1 MSRDRRNSY
10 ETKVF
15 LELARRSVSGSW
27 AYVLVV
33 AATGLLTDYPTRYP
47 EAYWLT
53 AVAMAVAIAA
63 RFWVPR
69 RLPRKFSG
77 EPGLWRFRFRLAILG
92 GPLVW
97 GAFLALTNVLYGED
111 WVCALLVILTT
122 GIAAGATTAFHPDLK
137 LHRLFQF
144 LLWLPVIVV
153 ALLGYGTG
161 PALGFLGVI
170 FVGYLLW
177 QGEEQARHYWRAIRV
192 RERLAEKTDQLEEHN
207 RIKDEFLAVITHDLR
222 NSIQSVILFS
232 HNLKRRSHDPVL
244 LELGGH
250 LRESGNYMKELLDDL
265 HDLARLGM
273 QALKMKAEEV
283 DLVSLVER
291 VLAEQTQ
298 PASEGQI
305 ELKYQNRESHVNLVG
320 DAVRIRQILANLVSN
335 AIKYNKPGGWVEVRT
350 RLEGEEAVVEVA
362 DSGVGIDPEHQ
373 ARVFDLFSRVGNE
386 PVDGSGLGLAIT
398 RQLVELHQGSLEL
411 ESELDNGSV
420 FRVRLPRNG
429 PSALAS

>member
-1 MSRDRRNSY
+1 MSRDRRHIY

-33 AATGLLTDYPTRYP
+33 AATGVLTDYPQRHP
-47 EAYWLT
+47 EVFSLT
-53 AVAMAVAIAA
+53 ATAMVVAIAA

-69 RLPRKFSG
+69 KLSRRFS
-77 EPGLWRFRFRLAILG
+77 EQPQLWKFRFRLAILG
-92 GPLVW
+92 VPLVW
-97 GAFLALTNVLYGED
+97 GAFLALTNMLYGQD
-111 WVCALLVILTT
+111 WVCALVVILTT
-122 GIAAGATTAFHPDLK
+122 GIAAGATTAFHPDRK

-144 LLWLPVIVV
+144 LLWLPVVV
-153 ALLGYGTG
+153 VCLLGYGTG
-161 PALGFLGVI
+161 TALGILGLI
-170 FVGYLLW
+170 FIGYLLW

-192 RERLAEKTDQLEEHN
+192 RERLAEKTEELEEHN

-222 NSIQSVILFS
+222 NSLQSVILFS
-232 HNLKRRSHDPVL
+232 HSLKRRSQDPLL

-250 LRESGNYMKELLDDL
+250 LRETGHYMKELLDDL

-291 VLAEQTQ
+291 VLAEQTE
-298 PASEGQI
+298 PASESQI
-305 ELKYQNRESHVNLVG
+305 ELKQLNSLGNVSLVG

-362 DSGVGIDPEHQ
+362 DSGVGIDPEDQPH
-373 ARVFDLFSRVGNE
+373 VFDLFRRVGGE
-386 PVDGSGLGLAIT
+386 RADGSGLGLAIT

-411 ESELDNGSV
+411 ESEVDRGSV
-420 FRVRLPRNG
+420 FRVRLPRRG
-429 PSALAS
+429 PRAIAS